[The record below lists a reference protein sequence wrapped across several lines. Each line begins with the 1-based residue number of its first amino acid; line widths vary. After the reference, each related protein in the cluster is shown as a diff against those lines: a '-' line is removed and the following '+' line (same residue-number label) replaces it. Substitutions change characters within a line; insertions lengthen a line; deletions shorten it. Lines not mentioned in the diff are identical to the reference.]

1 MVNANSP
8 TRQARLKAWLLLHN
22 IEQKDLA
29 EQMGVS
35 QQLLSM
41 TLTGTRATKERL
53 EQLIDLGIPRNLLPE
68 LQEKKK
74 TGPKYKN
81 HITSSEKKS

>member
-8 TRQARLKAWLLLHN
+8 TRQAQLKAWLLLHN

-29 EQMGVS
+29 KQMGVS

-41 TLTGTRATKERL
+41 TLTGTRTTKERL
-53 EQLIDLGIPRNLLPE
+53 EQLVNLGIPRDLLPE
-68 LQEKKK
+68 LRVKRK
-74 TGPKYKN
+74 TGPKGVGQY
-81 HITSSEKKS
+81 SV